1 VRPVTGA
8 PSLTLVE
15 RLRKLPL
22 PAGTIPVATGLALA
36 GLMQYGFLVVAA
48 RALGQARFAPLSVF
62 WALLFVCGPGF
73 FLPLEQETG
82 RAIAARRVRGE
93 GGRPIVE
100 RAAVI
105 GAALAVALIATTL
118 ALASPIDRRVFD
130 GDPAL
135 LAGLIG
141 GFVAYLL
148 EFLARGTLAGN
159 GRFGSYG
166 ILIGGEGALRVVFA
180 AVLAVIGIKVAGP
193 YGVAMILASLLAIVL
208 GVAGRRGLLSPGPH
222 APWSEVSHA
231 LGFLLVASVF
241 TQLLLS
247 VGAVAVQL
255 LASASQ
261 TSAAGRFQLSRI
273 VAYVPIFLF
282 QAVQSALLP
291 KLSSLAAGGRL
302 QEFRSLLFRLLLMVG
317 ALGLVAIAGFTL
329 LGPAITGLLFG
340 HGFELSN
347 LDFALL
353 SASCIGFIVT
363 QLFGYALISL
373 AGYRRVA
380 IGWTVGG
387 IVFIGVA
394 ALGSQLFLRVELGLL
409 CGALASSAVM
419 AALLL
424 SLLRERLSLDTEP
437 RIAEANPA

>member
-1 VRPVTGA
+1 MTVVD
-8 PSLTLVE
+8 

-22 PAGTIPVATGLALA
+22 PAGTIPVAIGLALA

-48 RALGQARFAPLSVF
+48 RALGQVRFAPLSVF

-93 GGRPIVE
+93 GGRPVVE
-100 RAAVI
+100 RAAAI
-105 GAALAVALIATTL
+105 GTVLAVALIIVTL
-118 ALASPIDRRVFD
+118 VFAGPIDRRVFN

-135 LAGLIG
+135 LAGLVG
-141 GFVAYLL
+141 GFAAYLC
-148 EFLARGTLAGN
+148 EFLARGALAGN

-166 ILIGGEGALRVVFA
+166 LLIGGEGALRVVFA
-180 AVLAVIGIKVAGP
+180 AILALVGVKVAGP
-193 YGVAMILASLLAIVL
+193 YGASMIVASFLAIALATV
-208 GVAGRRGLLSPGPH
+208 GRRGLFGPGPP
-222 APWSEVSHA
+222 ASWSEVSNA
-231 LGFLLVASVF
+231 LGYLLIASVF

-255 LASASQ
+255 LATPAQ
-261 TSAAGRFQLSRI
+261 ESAAGRFQLSRI

-291 KLSSLAAGGRL
+291 RLSALAAAGRHV
-302 QEFRSLLFRLLLMVG
+302 EFRSLLLRLLALVG
-317 ALGLVAIAGFTL
+317 CVGVIAVAGFTF
-329 LGPAITGLLFG
+329 LGPTVTRLLFG

-363 QLFGYALISL
+363 QVLGYALISL
-373 AGYRRVA
+373 SAYRRVA
-380 IGWTVGG
+380 MGWASGG
-387 IVFIGVA
+387 IVFTAVA

-409 CGALASSAVM
+409 CGAIASSAVM
-419 AALLL
+419 AALLR
-424 SLLRERLSLDTEP
+424 SLLRERSTLDTEP
-437 RIAEANPA
+437 RIAEAHTA

>member
-1 VRPVTGA
+1 MTVVD
-8 PSLTLVE
+8 

-22 PAGTIPVATGLALA
+22 PAGTIPVAIGLALA

-48 RALGQARFAPLSVF
+48 RALGQVRFAPLSVF

-93 GGRPIVE
+93 GGRPVVE
-100 RAAVI
+100 RAAAI
-105 GAALAVALIATTL
+105 GTVLAVALIIVTL
-118 ALASPIDRRVFD
+118 VFAGPIDRRVFN

-135 LAGLIG
+135 LAGLVG
-141 GFVAYLL
+141 GFAAYLC
-148 EFLARGTLAGN
+148 EFLARGALAGN

-166 ILIGGEGALRVVFA
+166 LLIGGEGALRVVFA
-180 AVLAVIGIKVAGP
+180 AILALVGVKVAGP
-193 YGVAMILASLLAIVL
+193 YGASMIVASFLAIALATV
-208 GVAGRRGLLSPGPH
+208 GRPGLFGPGPP
-222 APWSEVSHA
+222 ASWSEVSNA
-231 LGFLLVASVF
+231 LGYLLIASVF

-255 LASASQ
+255 LATPAQ
-261 TSAAGRFQLSRI
+261 ESAAGRFQLSRI

-291 KLSSLAAGGRL
+291 RLSALAAAGRHV
-302 QEFRSLLFRLLLMVG
+302 EFRSLLLRLLALVG
-317 ALGLVAIAGFTL
+317 CVGVVAVAGFTF
-329 LGPAITGLLFG
+329 LGPTVTRLLFG

-363 QLFGYALISL
+363 QVLGYALISL
-373 AGYRRVA
+373 SAYRRVA
-380 IGWTVGG
+380 MGWASGG
-387 IVFIGVA
+387 IVFTAVA

-409 CGALASSAVM
+409 CGAIASSAVM
-419 AALLL
+419 AALLR
-424 SLLRERLSLDTEP
+424 SLLRERSTLDTEP
-437 RIAEANPA
+437 RIAEAHTA

>member
-1 VRPVTGA
+1 M
-8 PSLTLVE
+8 TLLD
-15 RLRKLPL
+15 RLRRLPL
-22 PAGTIPVATGLALA
+22 PTGTIPVAIGLGLA
-36 GLMQYGFLVVAA
+36 GLMQYGFLAVAS
-48 RALGQARFAPLSVF
+48 RALGPVRLAPLSVF

-105 GAALAVALIATTL
+105 GTALAVVLIIATL
-118 ALASPIDRRVFD
+118 ALAGPIDRRVFD

-141 GFVAYLL
+141 GFAAYLL
-148 EFLARGTLAGN
+148 EFLARGVLAGN
-159 GRFGSYG
+159 GRFGAYG
-166 ILIGGEGALRVVFA
+166 ILIGGEGALRVIFA
-180 AVLAVIGIKVAGP
+180 AILAVIGVKVAGP
-193 YGVAMILASLLAIVL
+193 YGVAMIVASFIAIALALI
-208 GVAGRRGLLSPGPH
+208 GRRGLLRPGRP
-222 APWSEVSHA
+222 APWSELSHA
-231 LGFLLVASVF
+231 LGFLLIASVF

-255 LASASQ
+255 LATPQ
-261 TSAAGRFQLSRI
+261 QETAAGRFQLSRI
-273 VAYVPIFLF
+273 VAYIPVYVF

-291 KLSSLAAGGRL
+291 KLSALAEGGRHR
-302 QEFRSLLFRLLLMVG
+302 EFRSLLFRLLAFVG
-317 ALGLVAIAGFTL
+317 GLGAIAIAGFTL
-329 LGPAITGLLFG
+329 LGPTVTRLLFG
-340 HGFELSN
+340 HGFELTS

-363 QLFGYALISL
+363 QVFGYGLISL

-380 IGWTVGG
+380 LGWVVGG
-387 IVFIGVA
+387 VVFIVVT

-424 SLLRERLSLDTEP
+424 PLLRERLSLDTDS
-437 RIAEANPA
+437 RIAEADPA